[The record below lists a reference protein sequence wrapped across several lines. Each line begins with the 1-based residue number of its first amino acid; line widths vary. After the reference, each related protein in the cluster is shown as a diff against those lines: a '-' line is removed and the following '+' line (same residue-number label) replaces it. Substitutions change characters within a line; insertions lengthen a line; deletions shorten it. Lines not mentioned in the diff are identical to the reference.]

1 MVVDAMKRV
10 LIVLAWVLFAAPPA
24 FAHAFLAH
32 ASPSAGSEMRPAP
45 PAVTIKFTEAMEPR
59 FSTIEVRDAAGKRI
73 DAGGLH
79 TVGGAETLAIGL
91 PDLAPG
97 VYAVIWH
104 ATSVDT
110 HKTEGR
116 YTFTVLP

>member
-1 MVVDAMKRV
+1 MNRV
-10 LIVLAWVLFAAPPA
+10 LIILAGMLFAASPA

-32 ASPSAGSEMRPAP
+32 ASPSAGSEMRAAP
-45 PAVTIKFTEAMEPR
+45 PAVTIKFTEAVEPR
-59 FSTIEVRDAAGKRI
+59 FSTIEVRDAAGKRV
-73 DAGGLH
+73 DAGDLH
-79 TVGGAETLAIGL
+79 TVGGAETISIGIPGL
-91 PDLAPG
+91 PPG
-97 VYAVIWH
+97 IYWVIWH

>member
-1 MVVDAMKRV
+1 MKRV
-10 LIVLAWVLFAAPPA
+10 LIILAGMLFAASPA

-32 ASPSAGSEMRPAP
+32 ASPSAGSEMRAAP
-45 PAVTIKFTEAMEPR
+45 SAVTIKFTEAVEPR
-59 FSTIEVRDAAGKRI
+59 FSTIEVRDAAGKRVE
-73 DAGGLH
+73 AGDLH
-79 TVGGAETLAIGL
+79 TVSGPETLVIRLPGL
-91 PDLAPG
+91 PPG

-110 HKTEGR
+110 HRTEGR